1 MSNLIVT
8 NTGLSNVSKRLI
20 NARSFD
26 KSLITVVGNPEI
38 SNAGVAE
45 DFNYDSYVQYNS
57 LSFNATDKISIRFHG
72 TYMLNDDTVPYQCM
86 YSLKNSNGSNNLD
99 LIVYPNEIRFNKGS
113 RTTILLSDLTI
124 SEGDVIDITIEF
136 TNANYN
142 VLFIQNES
150 YISYNGSLKYPVN
163 VASYTAIDIGS
174 TSANRN
180 CYWQGSINL
189 DRFIINVNGELYY
202 TPSVQGYLKLSR
214 ILASDGSI
222 PLTDSSVPVRN
233 HIQELSFDELSRTA
247 NVILIKAS
255 TTNASTINIAQLGLY
270 AETENGN
277 ILFAI
282 IEGLSIRKSTNL
294 SYSLVIKISIELEVV
309 NTVAYPE
316 IVIPDDNQVNLA
328 EFEDVKEIHAKWVTD
343 LERVIVQN
351 ASLIGYGRDLTL
363 FHRENAISIISN
375 NCIGTNKY
383 FRLSNYPFKSNAT
396 LEDFYWFIST
406 PYHSYKV
413 NNLSGLKNSFIDVLD
428 TSLKGDKDSINFSN
442 NMSLYVKANIV
453 DGTDK
458 CILSKYNED
467 KEEAYF
473 VIDLYKFKLRIRIY
487 YNDNIVEMGKQYTED
502 SIKDLFE
509 NDISVAVLSSVE
521 NDVTTYSFYL
531 NHELIE
537 NSVISST
544 DALVASEYSLSNYTN
559 TLNDSGI
566 YTSAI
571 LSFNGTLSME
581 DVSMIDTFLEVPSL

>member
-26 KSLITVVGNPEI
+26 KSLITVVGKPEI
-38 SNAGVAE
+38 SSTGVAE
-45 DFNYDSYVQYNS
+45 DLSYGSYVQYNS
-57 LSFNATDKISIRFHG
+57 LSFKATDKVGIRFHG
-72 TYMLNDDTVPYQCM
+72 TYMLNDDTVPYQCAF
-86 YSLKNSNGSNNLD
+86 SLKNSSGSNNLD
-99 LIVYPNEIRFNKGS
+99 LLVYPNEIRFNKGD

-124 SEGDVIDITIEF
+124 VEGDVLDITVEF
-136 TNANYN
+136 NSANYS

-150 YISYNGSLKYPVN
+150 YTTYNGSLNYPVN

-174 TSANRN
+174 TSNNRN
-180 CYWQGSINL
+180 YYWQGSINL
-189 DRFIINVNGELYY
+189 DRFIINVNEELYY
-202 TPSVQGYLKLSR
+202 TPSVQSYLRLSR

-282 IEGLSIRKSTNL
+282 IEGLSIKKSTNL
-294 SYSLVIKISIELEVV
+294 SYSLVIKISMELEVV

-328 EFEDVKEIHAKWVTD
+328 EFEDVKKIHAEWVTD

-396 LEDFYWFIST
+396 LEDFYWFINT

-413 NNLSGLKNSFIDVLD
+413 NNLSGLKNSSIDVLD
-428 TSLKGDKDSINFSN
+428 TSLKGDKDNINFSN

-453 DGTDK
+453 DGTNK
-458 CILSKYNED
+458 CILSKYNEN
-467 KEEAYF
+467 KEEVYF

-487 YNDNIVEMGKQYTED
+487 YGDTIVEMGKQYTED

-509 NDISVAVLSSVE
+509 NDISIAVLSSIE

-537 NSVISST
+537 NSVISSM

-559 TLNDSGI
+559 TLNDIGI

-571 LSFNGTLSME
+571 LSFDGTLSIE
-581 DVSMIDTFLEVPSL
+581 DISMIDTFLEVPIL